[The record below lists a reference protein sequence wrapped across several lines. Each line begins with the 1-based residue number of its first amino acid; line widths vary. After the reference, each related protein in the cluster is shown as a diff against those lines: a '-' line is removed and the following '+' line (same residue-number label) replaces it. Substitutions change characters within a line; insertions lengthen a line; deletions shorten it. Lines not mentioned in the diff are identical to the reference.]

1 MQRLLCGYV
10 RFRSGF
16 IYLLSNVFCNL
27 LLVRKLKYILLNE
40 CSAVL
45 NIIIGPPAIQLQPS
59 TPLYTIGPPAIQL
72 QLTLYAPLP
81 FRRVPNIYCNTQC
94 MHSSSN
100 GGSG

>member
-16 IYLLSNVFCNL
+16 NYLLSNVFCNL

-59 TPLYTIGPPAIQL
+59 TPLYHLEEYQTFTAILNACTILLMVGVA
-72 QLTLYAPLP
+72 
-81 FRRVPNIYCNTQC
+81 
-94 MHSSSN
+94 SN
-100 GGSG
+100 